1 MIIFLAKIKVIDYH
15 ARLIERFG
23 GSHGLRDEGAL
34 ESALAAAPNRRHYG
48 DADVVRCAAT
58 YAYHLSQAHA
68 FIDGNKRIAAAIM
81 ELSLNINQASLQA
94 SDDEVENLILG
105 IAAGRITRDEVERT
119 LSQWV
124 VIAN

>member
-1 MIIFLAKIKVIDYH
+1 VIFLAKAKIIEYH

-23 GSHGLRDEGAL
+23 GSYGLRDEGAI
-34 ESALAAAPNRRHYG
+34 ESAVAAAPNRRHYE
-48 DADVVRCAAT
+48 DADIVKCAAT

-81 ELSLNINQASLQA
+81 ELFFNINQATLEA
-94 SDDEVENLILG
+94 SDDEIETLILG
-105 IAAGRITRDEVERT
+105 IAASRITRDETERI

-124 VIAN
+124 VFAN

>member
-1 MIIFLAKIKVIDYH
+1 VIFLAKTKVIEYH

-23 GSHGLRDEGAL
+23 GSQELRDEGAL
-34 ESALAAAPNRRHYG
+34 ESALAAAPNRRHYE
-48 DADVVRCAAT
+48 DANIVKCAAT

-81 ELSLNINQASLQA
+81 ELFLNINQASLQA

-105 IAAGRITRDEVERT
+105 IAAGQITRDDAESVLTQR
-119 LSQWV
+119 V
-124 VIAN
+124 VTAN

>member
-1 MIIFLAKIKVIDYH
+1 MIIFFKKTKVIDYH

-23 GSHGLRDEGAL
+23 GSPGLRDVGAL
-34 ESALAAAPNRRHYG
+34 ESALVAAPNRHHYE
-48 DADVVRCAAT
+48 DVDIVKCAAT

-81 ELSLNINQASLQA
+81 ELFLNINQASLQA

-105 IAAGRITRDEVERT
+105 IAAGRITRDEAERI
-119 LSQWV
+119 LSQRA

>member
-1 MIIFLAKIKVIDYH
+1 MTIFFKKTNVIEFH
-15 ARLIERFG
+15 TRLIERFG
-23 GSHGLRDEGAL
+23 GSYGRRDEGAL
-34 ESALAAAPNRRHYG
+34 ESALAAAPNRRHYE
-48 DADVVRCAAT
+48 DANIVKCAAT

-81 ELSLNINQASLQA
+81 ELFLNINQASLQA

-105 IAAGRITRDEVERT
+105 VAASRITRDEAERI

>member
-1 MIIFLAKIKVIDYH
+1 MIFLKKTKVIEYH
-15 ARLIERFG
+15 VRLIERFG

-34 ESALAAAPNRRHYG
+34 ESALAAAPNRRHYE
-48 DADVVRCAAT
+48 DADVVKCAAT

-68 FIDGNKRIAAAIM
+68 FIDGNKRVAAAIM
-81 ELSLNINQASLQA
+81 ELFSNVNRASLQA
-94 SDDEVENLILG
+94 SDAEVEDLILG
-105 IAAGRITRDEVERT
+105 VAASRITRNEVERI

>member
-1 MIIFLAKIKVIDYH
+1 VIFLAKAKVIEYH

-23 GSHGLRDEGAL
+23 GSYGLRDEGAI
-34 ESALAAAPNRRHYG
+34 ESAVAAAPNRRHYE
-48 DADVVRCAAT
+48 DSDVVKCAAT

-81 ELSLNINQASLQA
+81 ELFFNINQAALEA
-94 SDDEVENLILG
+94 SDDDIETLILG
-105 IAAGRITRDEVERT
+105 IAASRITRDEAERI

-124 VIAN
+124 VVAN